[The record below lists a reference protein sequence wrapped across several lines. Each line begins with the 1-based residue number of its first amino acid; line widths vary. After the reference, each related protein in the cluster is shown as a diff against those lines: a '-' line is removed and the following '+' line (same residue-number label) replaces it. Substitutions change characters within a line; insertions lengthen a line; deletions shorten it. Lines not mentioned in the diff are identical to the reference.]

1 MIRAIVTDIEGT
13 TSSISFVK
21 DVLFPYARERMGEF
35 VRRHAHEP
43 QIQSQLEAVNHLAGR
58 AMDLEESIQQL
69 CDWIDE
75 DRKATPLKS
84 LQGLIWEEGY
94 RLAHFHGH
102 MYPDAT
108 AGLQQWH
115 LAGIPLYVFSSG
127 SIKAQKLLFSHTDN
141 GDITSLF
148 SGYFD
153 TTTGPKLESESYRA
167 IANQIGVP
175 PEGILFLS
183 DIEGELDAAAAAGFM
198 TYQLIRDT
206 TMRTSDR
213 HRLAKSFDEIKT

>member
-35 VRRHAHEP
+35 VRSHAHEP

-75 DRKATPLKS
+75 DRKATPLKC

-94 RLAHFHGH
+94 RLGHFHGH

-127 SIKAQKLLFSHTDN
+127 SIKAQKLLFSHTDD

-213 HRLAKSFDEIKT
+213 HRLAKSFDEIET